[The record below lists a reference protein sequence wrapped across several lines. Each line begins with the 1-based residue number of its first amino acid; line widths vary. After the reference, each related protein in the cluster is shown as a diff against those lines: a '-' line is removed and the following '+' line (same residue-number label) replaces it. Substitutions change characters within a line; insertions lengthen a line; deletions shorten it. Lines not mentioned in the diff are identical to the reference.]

1 MEKKTK
7 ELMQKAYDLNFKQA
21 LDIVLDGG
29 AVKGENF
36 VDGLFLKLNRH
47 GQLVIVDASRFYE
60 ENERVFIKG
69 LSQQKFRNLT
79 VMTMKS
85 LCG

>member
-1 MEKKTK
+1 MEHKK
-7 ELMQKAYDLNFKQA
+7 YDLDFKEA

-29 AVKGENF
+29 AVKGQNF
-36 VDGLFLKLNRH
+36 VDGVFLKLNSY
-47 GQLVIVDASRFYE
+47 GQLVTVDAARLYAE
-60 ENERVFIKG
+60 DERVFIKG

-79 VMTMKS
+79 VMTMKE